1 MKLIKL
7 LVFSFLFSISH
18 VATALKS
25 DGDQAVYIDSN
36 TASYDDKRKLS
47 IYTGKVVTVQG
58 SLRIN
63 SDKLVVYIKEGEIV
77 KMVFTGKPTRFRQ
90 KPGEGKE
97 DLHGEALTGEYYPK
111 KNQLILIDKAIVS
124 QGSKST
130 KSKLIVYDSRSSI
143 IKAGEPSS
151 DGKRVTTVFK
161 PKAKRLDK

>member
-7 LVFSFLFSISH
+7 LIFSLLFSVSP
-18 VATALKS
+18 ASMALKS

-36 TASYDDKRKLS
+36 TASYDDKKKVS

-63 SDKLVVYIKEGEIV
+63 SDKLVVHIKEGEIE

-90 KPGEGKE
+90 KPGKGKE

-111 KNQLILIDKAIVS
+111 KDQLILIDKAVVS

-161 PKAKRLDK
+161 PKAKKLDK